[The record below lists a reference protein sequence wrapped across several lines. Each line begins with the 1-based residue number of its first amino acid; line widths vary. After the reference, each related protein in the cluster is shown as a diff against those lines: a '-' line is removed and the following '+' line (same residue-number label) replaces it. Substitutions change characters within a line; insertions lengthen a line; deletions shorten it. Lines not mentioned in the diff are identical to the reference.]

1 VVEDKL
7 VSNKVEVSNHAVLKN
22 VEIQLEKSER
32 KKYQKPKIKKSTPL
46 SRKVA
51 LMKLKQSAMGNDS
64 LPQSQRLYI
73 TVQMKTD
80 SLQTKNV
87 FIDNCWTVGRALDHF
102 LTLFSVT
109 NRNNSLP
116 SSEQMKLYA
125 STSPNEPLNFQAI
138 LKTIPNGETL
148 FIF

>member
-125 STSPNEPLNFQAI
+125 STENCSENETSTSFF
-138 LKTIPNGETL
+138 KS
-148 FIF
+148 